1 MAVAVIVTP
10 PLVEEPDHHV
20 RDEESGEA
28 QQHPQAG
35 RFARGARV
43 RESVQKHIAQQAA
56 GSHRLSQRHELG
68 GPSLPGRV
76 VRKQKQDQVRGQ
88 ADQARRQQGSDG
100 GVRRTARFR
109 RHDDDPKCAGR
120 TDGPCTASIA
130 RRTLRQYD
138 RLF

>member
-56 GSHRLSQRHELG
+56 GSHRLSQRHESTAG
-68 GPSLPGRV
+68 QRRWRSPHRPLP
-76 VRKQKQDQVRGQ
+76 
-88 ADQARRQQGSDG
+88 A
-100 GVRRTARFR
+100 
-109 RHDDDPKCAGR
+109 P
-120 TDGPCTASIA
+120 
-130 RRTLRQYD
+130 
-138 RLF
+138 